1 MTLNENSVFCRLS
14 GWSALDEKMIWKE
27 IFKQMESYFLNRI
40 FWLAKKEF
48 YFVELCLDW
57 MPSSK
62 IIFVQK
68 YINKIAQNIVFV
80 EEQARLTTFVVCMY
94 VHTDKEKYS

>member
-1 MTLNENSVFCRLS
+1 
-14 GWSALDEKMIWKE
+14 
-27 IFKQMESYFLNRI
+27 
-40 FWLAKKEF
+40 
-48 YFVELCLDW
+48 